1 MKAFA
6 TLFNELDASTAT
18 SAKVDALKRYFARV
32 PAADAAWAVYFLAG
46 GKPRQVVPT
55 ALLRE
60 LACERAGIPE
70 WLFEASYQ
78 AVGDLAEAI
87 AHVLPPPAA
96 PSDIGLAVWIET
108 RLLPLRGA
116 PVAEQA
122 ARVMAYWDEL
132 DGTGRFLLI
141 KLIGGGFRVG
151 VAKLLVQ
158 RALAENAGVDAKF
171 VAQRMM
177 GYTDAKVRP
186 DAQRYAQ
193 LVRVPAATDL
203 FDPADPTIA
212 GQPYPFFL
220 AHALDGPVE
229 GFEARLGAP
238 DDWLVEWK
246 YDGIRAQVVKRAGQ
260 VWIWSRGEELVTE
273 RFPEI
278 VALAKPLPDGTVL
291 DGEIVVWKDAQ
302 PAPFNLLQQRIGR
315 TTLTKRVLADAPVTF
330 IAYDLLEWQG
340 QDLRDAPQHARRAQL
355 LAGLMPLIEKSVA
368 DAAATAAANAAA
380 SAVARSAAGAA
391 PAPALRLHLS
401 PTEHRASWA
410 ELALLRSESRARGVE
425 GFMLKH
431 RDARYGTGRRK
442 QDDLAGGT
450 WWKWKVEPFRVD
462 AVLIYAQA
470 GHGRRASVYT
480 DYTFAVWN
488 RPPVDA
494 TEALAVVD
502 AIAQR
507 VPAQPGA
514 LQLVAFAKAYSG
526 LTDAEFAAVD
536 RVIRQTTLE
545 KFGPV
550 RSVKPTLV
558 FELGFEGINRS
569 PRHKSG
575 IAVRFPRMLRI
586 RTDKPLHEADSLVQL
601 EALFEVAAG
610 LPHTS
615 AAQ

>member
-6 TLFNELDASTAT
+6 RLFAELDASTAT
-18 SAKVDALKRYFARV
+18 GAKVEALKRYFGRAQ
-32 PAADAAWAVYFLAG
+32 PADAAWAVYFLAG

-55 ALLRE
+55 ALLRA
-60 LACERAGIPE
+60 LACARAGISE
-70 WLFEASYQ
+70 WLFEAAYQ
-78 AVGDLAEAI
+78 AVGDLAETI
-87 AHVLPPPAA
+87 AHVLPPAA
-96 PSDIGLAVWIET
+96 SSSDVGLAEWVEQ

-116 PVAEQA
+116 PPAEQA
-122 ARVMAYWDEL
+122 ARITSYWDEL
-132 DGTGRFLLI
+132 DSGGRFLLT

-151 VAKLLVQ
+151 VSKLLVQ
-158 RALAENAGVDAKF
+158 RALAEQAGVDAKL

-177 GYTDAKVRP
+177 GYTDAKAQP
-186 DAQRYAQ
+186 DARRYAQ
-193 LVRVPAATDL
+193 LVSLDGPSAQD
-203 FDPADPTIA
+203 A

-220 AHALDGPVE
+220 AHPLE
-229 GFEARLGAP
+229 GSADAFEARLGPPA
-238 DDWLVEWK
+238 DWLVEWK

-260 VWIWSRGEELVTE
+260 VWVWSRGEELVTD
-273 RFPEI
+273 RFPEV
-278 VALAKPLPDGTVL
+278 VALAQPLPDGTVL
-291 DGEIVVWKDAQ
+291 DGEIVVWKDGR

-315 TTLTKRVLADAPVTF
+315 KTLTRRVLADAPVGF
-330 IAYDLLEWQG
+330 IAYDLLERDG
-340 QDLRDAPQHARRAQL
+340 ADLRDAAQRLRREAL
-355 LAGLMPLIEKSVA
+355 LAVA
-368 DAAATAAANAAA
+368 AH
-380 SAVARSAAGAA
+380 
-391 PAPALRLHLS
+391 HLPVS
-401 PTEHRASWA
+401 PDETRDSWA
-410 ELALLRSESRARGVE
+410 ALATLREEARERGVE

-431 RDARYGTGRRK
+431 REARYGSGRRK

-450 WWKWKVEPFRVD
+450 WWKWKVEPFSAD

-488 RPPVDA
+488 RAPVDA
-494 TEALAVVD
+494 AEAQAVVD
-502 AIAQR
+502 AIAR
-507 VPAQPGA
+507 REPAQPGA

-526 LTDAEFAAVD
+526 LTDAEFRDVD

-586 RTDKPLHEADSLVQL
+586 RSDKPLHEADSLAQL
-601 EALFEVAAG
+601 EALFAPAPAG
-610 LPHTS
+610 RG
-615 AAQ
+615 A